1 MNKSIMMIKSFFL
14 LAVLLIGV
22 SPLVSASFHD
32 ERPPN
37 DAIMPSDDAVNAA
50 CHLTG

>member
-1 MNKSIMMIKSFFL
+1 MNKSILMIKSFFL

-32 ERPPN
+32 DRIVAAKNKERK
-37 DAIMPSDDAVNAA
+37 
-50 CHLTG
+50 